1 MARACSAAGR
11 DAAEVT
17 LVAVSKTQPAD
28 ALRAL
33 AQAGQVAFGENYL
46 QEALTKQAALA
57 DLPLQWHFIGPIQSN
72 KTRDIAARFDWVHS
86 VERLKIAQRLN
97 DQRPAEAP
105 PLSVCV
111 QVNVSREASKS
122 GCAPGELAALAAAI
136 AELPRLRLRGL
147 MAIPAPIAQSAD
159 PAQPYRLL
167 REAFEALRALGLPV
181 DTLSMGMSDDFE
193 LAITH
198 GATHVRVGSALFGP
212 RPSNPL

>member
-97 DQRPAEAP
+97 DQRSAEAP

-147 MAIPAPIAQSAD
+147 MTIPAPIAQSYD

-167 REAFEALRALGLPV
+167 REAFEALRVLGLPV

-212 RPSNPL
+212 RPPNPL

>member
-97 DQRPAEAP
+97 DQRSAEAP

-147 MAIPAPIAQSAD
+147 MTIPAPIAQSDD